1 MSEFSHLKNKLLA
14 ELRSTIK
21 NSRSGCARSGCFL
34 RLRDPVTE
42 KRAADGVY

>member
-21 NSRSGCARSGCFL
+21 NSRSGL
-34 RLRDPVTE
+34 RPERLFFAP
-42 KRAADGVY
+42 A

>member
-21 NSRSGCARSGCFL
+21 NSRSGCAQSGCFL
-34 RLRDPVTE
+34 CLRDPVTE
-42 KRAADGVY
+42 KRAAYGVY